1 MKRTI
6 FILCVL
12 TLTSFYVNGQDSFVA
27 NRQLND
33 SLINQLKQ
41 GSSDLSLILDL
52 FHANKTINEDSL
64 NKLYQFSNRN
74 YIKNTKS
81 ENINLDIALRDIYFS
96 DQKFRI
102 KCYYHGPFDYRVV
115 VKNDSLLQI
124 KFCNL
129 ITDHS
134 KINMFQNQIY
144 QMTFDLLLIHSVTS
158 LHTNFFKNNFHI
170 YSNAFSNDFIEFEGL
185 RSLMDNYLKFKYQ
198 KQYFGTDWGKDRLEN
213 KSFGLLPK
221 MTKEELH
228 SIFVDLNVKDPKI

>member
-96 DQKFRI
+96 DQKF
-102 KCYYHGPFDYRVV
+102 
-115 VKNDSLLQI
+115 
-124 KFCNL
+124 
-129 ITDHS
+129 
-134 KINMFQNQIY
+134 
-144 QMTFDLLLIHSVTS
+144 
-158 LHTNFFKNNFHI
+158 
-170 YSNAFSNDFIEFEGL
+170 
-185 RSLMDNYLKFKYQ
+185 
-198 KQYFGTDWGKDRLEN
+198 
-213 KSFGLLPK
+213 
-221 MTKEELH
+221 
-228 SIFVDLNVKDPKI
+228 